1 MSLHLE
7 DQLCFSLYRAARSVI
22 RSYAPLLDELGITY
36 QQYLMLMILWDSE
49 EPVTLESMEK
59 RLQPESG
66 TFEGLVKGLEESG
79 LATVEDG
86 KVIITQKGSDL
97 EPRAVCIP
105 ETILNEYR
113 KSGVDLVEFR
123 ESLEIVR
130 EAGEASKLE
139 YPN

>member
-22 RSYAPLLDELGITY
+22 SSYAPLLEELGITY

-49 EPVTLESMEK
+49 EPVTLEALEK

-86 KVIITQKGSDL
+86 KVTITQKGIDL
-97 EPRAVCIP
+97 KPRAVCIP

-123 ESLEIVR
+123 ESLDIVR

-139 YPN
+139 YPH

>member
-1 MSLHLE
+1 M
-7 DQLCFSLYRAARSVI
+7 I

>member
-123 ESLEIVR
+123 ESLEIVL
-130 EAGEASKLE
+130 SLIHI
-139 YPN
+139 

>member
-22 RSYAPLLDELGITY
+22 RSYDPLLKELGITY
-36 QQYLMLMILWDSE
+36 PQYLMLMILWDVK
-49 EPVTLESMEK
+49 EPVTVDYMEN
-59 RLQPESG
+59 RLQPETG
-66 TFEGLVKGLEESG
+66 TYEGLLEGLQDAG
-79 LATVEDG
+79 LATVEDDT
-86 KVIITQKGSDL
+86 ITITQKGSDL

-123 ESLEIVR
+123 ESLDIVR
-130 EAGEASKLE
+130 EAGDAAEMQ

>member
-22 RSYAPLLDELGITY
+22 RSYDPLLKELGITY
-36 QQYLMLMILWDSE
+36 PQYLMLMILWDVK
-49 EPVTLESMEK
+49 EPVTVDYMED
-59 RLQPESG
+59 RLQPETG
-66 TFEGLVKGLEESG
+66 TYEGLLEGLQDAG

-86 KVIITQKGSDL
+86 TITITQKGSDL

-123 ESLEIVR
+123 ESLDIVR
-130 EAGEASKLE
+130 EAGDAAEMQ

>member
-22 RSYAPLLDELGITY
+22 RSYDPLLKELGITY
-36 QQYLMLMILWDSE
+36 PQYLMLMILWDVK
-49 EPVTLESMEK
+49 EPVTVDYMED
-59 RLQPESG
+59 RLQPETG
-66 TFEGLVKGLEESG
+66 TYEGLLEGLQDAG

-86 KVIITQKGSDL
+86 TITITQKGIDL

-130 EAGEASKLE
+130 EAGDAAEMQ

>member
-22 RSYAPLLDELGITY
+22 SSYAPLLEELGITY

-49 EPVTLESMEK
+49 EPVTLEAMEK

-86 KVIITQKGSDL
+86 KVTITQKGIDL
-97 EPRAVCIP
+97 KPRAVCIP

-123 ESLEIVR
+123 ESLDIVR

-139 YPN
+139 YPH

>member
-22 RSYAPLLDELGITY
+22 RSYAPLLEELGITY

-49 EPVTLESMEK
+49 EPVTLEAMEK

-79 LATVEDG
+79 LATVENG
-86 KVIITQKGSDL
+86 TVTITQKGIDL
-97 EPRAVCIP
+97 KPRAVCIP

-123 ESLEIVR
+123 ESLDIVR

-139 YPN
+139 YPH

>member
-22 RSYAPLLDELGITY
+22 RSYAPLLEELGITY

-49 EPVTLESMEK
+49 EPVTLEAMEK

-86 KVIITQKGSDL
+86 KVTITQKGIDL
-97 EPRAVCIP
+97 KPRAVCIP

-130 EAGEASKLE
+130 EAGEASKME

>member
-86 KVIITQKGSDL
+86 KVIITQKGIDL
-97 EPRAVCIP
+97 KPRAVCIP

-130 EAGEASKLE
+130 EAGEASKME

>member
-22 RSYAPLLDELGITY
+22 SSYAPLLEELGITY
-36 QQYLMLMILWDSE
+36 QQYLMLMILWDSD

-66 TFEGLVKGLEESG
+66 TFEGLVQGLEESG

-86 KVIITQKGSDL
+86 KVTITQKGIDL
-97 EPRAVCIP
+97 KPRAVCIP

-123 ESLEIVR
+123 ESLDIVR

-139 YPN
+139 YPH

>member
-1 MSLHLE
+1 LLE
-7 DQLCFSLYRAARSVI
+7 
-22 RSYAPLLDELGITY
+22 ELGITY

-49 EPVTLESMEK
+49 EPVTLEAMEK

-79 LATVEDG
+79 LATVENG
-86 KVIITQKGSDL
+86 TVTITQKGIDL
-97 EPRAVCIP
+97 KPRAVCIP

-123 ESLEIVR
+123 ESLDIVR

-139 YPN
+139 YPH

>member
-22 RSYAPLLDELGITY
+22 RSYAPLLEELGITY

-49 EPVTLESMEK
+49 EPVTLEAMEK

-79 LATVEDG
+79 IATVEDG
-86 KVIITQKGSDL
+86 KVTITQKGIDL
-97 EPRAVCIP
+97 KPRAVCIP

-123 ESLEIVR
+123 ESLDIVR
-130 EAGEASKLE
+130 EAGEASKIE
-139 YPN
+139 YPH

>member
-22 RSYAPLLDELGITY
+22 RSYAPLLEELGITY

-49 EPVTLESMEK
+49 EPVTLEAMEK

-86 KVIITQKGSDL
+86 KVTITQKGIDL
-97 EPRAVCIP
+97 KPRAVCIP

-123 ESLEIVR
+123 ESLDIVR
-130 EAGEASKLE
+130 EAGEASKIE
-139 YPN
+139 YPH

>member
-22 RSYAPLLDELGITY
+22 RSYDPLLKELGITY
-36 QQYLMLMILWDSE
+36 PQYLMLMILWDVK
-49 EPVTLESMEK
+49 EPVTVDYMEN
-59 RLQPESG
+59 RLQPETG
-66 TFEGLVKGLEESG
+66 TYEGLLEGLQEAG
-79 LATVEDG
+79 LATVEDDT
-86 KVIITQKGSDL
+86 ITITQKGSDL
-97 EPRAVCIP
+97 EPRAMCIP

-130 EAGEASKLE
+130 EAGDAAEMQ

>member
-22 RSYAPLLDELGITY
+22 RSYAPLLEELGITY

-79 LATVEDG
+79 LATVENG
-86 KVIITQKGSDL
+86 TVTITQKGIDL
-97 EPRAVCIP
+97 KPRAVCIP

-130 EAGEASKLE
+130 EAGEASKME

>member
-7 DQLCFSLYRAARSVI
+7 DQLSFSLYRAARSVI
-22 RSYAPLLDELGITY
+22 RSYAPLLEELGITY

-66 TFEGLVKGLEESG
+66 TFESLVQGLEESG
-79 LATVEDG
+79 LATVENG
-86 KVIITQKGSDL
+86 TVTITQKGIDL
-97 EPRAVCIP
+97 KPRAVCIP

-123 ESLEIVR
+123 DSLEIVR
-130 EAGEASKLE
+130 EAGEASKME

>member
-66 TFEGLVKGLEESG
+66 TFEGLVQGLEESG

>member
-22 RSYAPLLDELGITY
+22 RSYAPLLEELGITY

-49 EPVTLESMEK
+49 EPVTLEAMEK

-86 KVIITQKGSDL
+86 KVTITQKGIDL
-97 EPRAVCIP
+97 KPRAVCIP

-123 ESLEIVR
+123 ESLDIVR

-139 YPN
+139 YPH

>member
-130 EAGEASKLE
+130 EAGEAS
-139 YPN
+139 NN

>member
-22 RSYAPLLDELGITY
+22 RSYDPLLKELDITY
-36 QQYLMLMILWDSE
+36 PQYLMLMILWE
-49 EPVTLESMEK
+49 VKEPITLEAMEE
-59 RLQPESG
+59 RLQPETG
-66 TFEGLVKGLEESG
+66 TYEGLVQGLQDSG

-86 KVIITQKGSDL
+86 KVTITQKGIDL

-113 KSGVDLVEFR
+113 QSGVDLVEFR

-130 EAGEASKLE
+130 DAGDASQME
-139 YPN
+139 YPH

>member
-7 DQLCFSLYRAARSVI
+7 DQLCFSLYRAAHSVI
-22 RSYAPLLDELGITY
+22 RSYAPLLEELGITY
-36 QQYLMLMILWDSE
+36 QQYLMLMILWDSD

-66 TFEGLVKGLEESG
+66 TFEGLVRGLEESG

-86 KVIITQKGSDL
+86 TVTITQKGVDL
-97 EPRAVCIP
+97 KPRAVCIP

-130 EAGEASKLE
+130 EAGEASKME
-139 YPN
+139 YPH

>member
-130 EAGEASKLE
+130 EAGEASKME

>member
-22 RSYAPLLDELGITY
+22 RSYDPLLKELGITY
-36 QQYLMLMILWDSE
+36 PQYLMLMILWDVK
-49 EPVTLESMEK
+49 EPVTVDYMEN
-59 RLQPESG
+59 RLQPETG
-66 TFEGLVKGLEESG
+66 TYEGLLEGLQDAG
-79 LATVEDG
+79 LATVEDDT
-86 KVIITQKGSDL
+86 ITITQKGSDL
-97 EPRAVCIP
+97 EPRAMCIP

-130 EAGEASKLE
+130 EAGDAAEMQ

>member
-22 RSYAPLLDELGITY
+22 RSYDPLLKELGITY
-36 QQYLMLMILWDSE
+36 PQYLMLMILWDVKK
-49 EPVTLESMEK
+49 PVTVDYMK
-59 RLQPESG
+59 DRLQTETG
-66 TFEGLVKGLEESG
+66 TYEGLLEGLQDAG

-86 KVIITQKGSDL
+86 TITITQKGIDL

-123 ESLEIVR
+123 ESLDIVR
-130 EAGEASKLE
+130 EAGDAAEMQ

>member
-22 RSYAPLLDELGITY
+22 RSYAPLLEELGITY

-66 TFEGLVKGLEESG
+66 TFEGLVQGLEESG

-86 KVIITQKGSDL
+86 TVTITQKGIDL
-97 EPRAVCIP
+97 KPRAVCIP

-130 EAGEASKLE
+130 EAGEASKME

>member
-22 RSYAPLLDELGITY
+22 RSYDPLLKELGITY
-36 QQYLMLMILWDSE
+36 PQYLMLMILWDVK
-49 EPVTLESMEK
+49 EPVTVDYMK
-59 RLQPESG
+59 DRLQPETG
-66 TFEGLVKGLEESG
+66 TYEGLLEGLQDVG
-79 LATVEDG
+79 LATVEDDT
-86 KVIITQKGSDL
+86 ITITQKGIDL

-123 ESLEIVR
+123 ESLDIVR
-130 EAGEASKLE
+130 EAGDAAEMQ

>member
-22 RSYAPLLDELGITY
+22 RSYAPLLEELGITY

-49 EPVTLESMEK
+49 EPVTLEAMEK

-66 TFEGLVKGLEESG
+66 TFEGLVQGLEESG

-86 KVIITQKGSDL
+86 KVTITQKGIDL
-97 EPRAVCIP
+97 KPRAVCIP

-123 ESLEIVR
+123 ESLDIVR

-139 YPN
+139 YPH

>member
-22 RSYAPLLDELGITY
+22 RSYAPLLEELGITY

-66 TFEGLVKGLEESG
+66 TFEGLVQGLEESG
-79 LATVEDG
+79 LATVENG
-86 KVIITQKGSDL
+86 TVTITQKGIDL
-97 EPRAVCIP
+97 KPRAVCIP

-130 EAGEASKLE
+130 EAGEASKME

>member
-22 RSYAPLLDELGITY
+22 RSYAPLLEELGITY

-66 TFEGLVKGLEESG
+66 TFESLVQGLEESG
-79 LATVEDG
+79 LATVENG
-86 KVIITQKGSDL
+86 TVTITQKGIDL
-97 EPRAVCIP
+97 KPRAVCIP

-123 ESLEIVR
+123 ESLDIVR
-130 EAGEASKLE
+130 EAGEASKME

>member
-22 RSYAPLLDELGITY
+22 RSYAPLLEELGITY

-66 TFEGLVKGLEESG
+66 TFEGLMQGLEESG

-86 KVIITQKGSDL
+86 TVTITQKGIDL
-97 EPRAVCIP
+97 KPRAVCIP

-130 EAGEASKLE
+130 EAGEASKME

>member
-22 RSYAPLLDELGITY
+22 SSYAPLLEELGITY

-49 EPVTLESMEK
+49 EPVTLEAMEK

-86 KVIITQKGSDL
+86 KVTITQKGIDL
-97 EPRAVCIP
+97 KPRAVCIP

-123 ESLEIVR
+123 ESLDIVR